1 MEEVAPP
8 AGGQTSREQRALRR
22 AEREIETASPHV
34 PLAAM
39 RGAEVSPEQE
49 LAGPS
54 DPLEGGAPPT
64 RTTDHRSIG
73 DRRVRESPDPSS
85 PGQRS
90 LSQEETASELRQMRE
105 DMRQMQL
112 VQQMTNV
119 TRGGG
124 ETYKV
129 PLPNKYSPWVNKPP
143 SEFLFQ
149 CEQYF
154 EASGVPE
161 DKQVPVAS
169 TLLEDSA
176 LTWWRQHRSSWPA
189 LTLEERIH
197 TWPQFKGILQRMFT
211 PVTEKSVA
219 RERLYNLRQLGSV
232 QTYTSL
238 FRQLTFDIDDMGE
251 ADKLS
256 FYIRGLKSAVK
267 VQLAL
272 REPNTLEEA
281 MAAAEQVD
289 VALNRAEGSMGTPSP
304 RGLGRGTV
312 RRPLNALGMEP
323 WEEEEAF
330 NDRSIGGPSGGAP
343 INDRPIGDPYGG
355 VTDRDAKIAELLE
368 LAAFLKKGPGR
379 TPLSPNRDPRRRPPD
394 LSHVRCYGC
403 NQMGHYR
410 RDCPLKGQTQ

>member
-1 MEEVAPP
+1 
-8 AGGQTSREQRALRR
+8 
-22 AEREIETASPHV
+22 
-34 PLAAM
+34 
-39 RGAEVSPEQE
+39 
-49 LAGPS
+49 
-54 DPLEGGAPPT
+54 
-64 RTTDHRSIG
+64 
-73 DRRVRESPDPSS
+73 
-85 PGQRS
+85 
-90 LSQEETASELRQMRE
+90 
-105 DMRQMQL
+105 MRQKL

-129 PLPNKYSPWVNKPP
+129 PLPNKYSPRGNKPP
-143 SEFLFQ
+143 SEFMFQ

-281 MAAAEQVD
+281 MAAAERVD

-304 RGLGRGTV
+304 RGWGRGTV

-330 NDRSIGGPSGGAP
+330 NDRSIGGPYGGAP
-343 INDRPIGDPYGG
+343 INDRSIGDPYGG

-410 RDCPLKGQTQ
+410 KDCPLKGQTQ